1 MLSFSIEKIER
12 LERKRRFPDPEQDSG
27 WGPGDWDLF
36 NVPIS
41 SFREIWGMVTS
52 GFMVQWA
59 QQPGNSYWF
68 MQANL
73 LFGSAMPL
81 CGNGPKWASASK
93 LMFNLHASGFVEA
106 KFGFR
111 VMWLQNL
118 GRQSQGNFWDGHF
131 QIRRKAWSGRLHP
144 YNEKDWNWLVSILE
158 WINECWILGYF
169 WPHWPIVN
177 RWLDLQL
184 HPYCQNK
191 RHLSCYFVCFAP
203 VAEILIVIL
212 YDLAWLRLIIQN
224 FGPFGA
230 IFLLVPRPSGANL
243 WHRSPVLWPINGIQC
258 QLWLNFVTCP
268 GCPPPFFF
276 PAVLAFF
283 SKPCPKMPHK
293 ILPPSWS
300 FMVMNRWAFS
310 AGGVFW
316 PCVLG
321 TAVLMLHSS
330 ARSSRARWGVGER
343 LVHHKDVVQREPGWF
358 RG

>member
-1 MLSFSIEKIER
+1 
-12 LERKRRFPDPEQDSG
+12 
-27 WGPGDWDLF
+27 
-36 NVPIS
+36 
-41 SFREIWGMVTS
+41 MVTS

-169 WPHWPIVN
+169 W
-177 RWLDLQL
+177 LFLATL
-184 HPYCQNK
+184 TYCKSLTRSPAASILQNK

-243 WHRSPVLWPINGIQC
+243 WHRSPFCDPSMAYNANCDLI
-258 QLWLNFVTCP
+258 LWLVPDVPTV
-268 GCPPPFFF
+268 FFS
-276 PAVLAFF
+276 AVLAFF
-283 SKPCPKMPHK
+283 SKPCPKMPIKFCHPLGPLWWWIDGHFRPEVFSGPVSWGRRCWCC
-293 ILPPSWS
+293 ILQLAVPA
-300 FMVMNRWAFS
+300 R
-310 AGGVFW
+310 GG
-316 PCVLG
+316 G
-321 TAVLMLHSS
+321 
-330 ARSSRARWGVGER
+330 
-343 LVHHKDVVQREPGWF
+343 LVNGWF
-358 RG
+358 TIKMWCNGNQDDFGVKI